1 MSSTRP
7 YTILDRAA
15 GNAQAEGN
23 LVGWHLQ
30 HIADAEARLTTEL
43 SAIDAQQE
51 ILQARIDKLAADAE
65 RAQEVFARDVAWD
78 LWMLRDYRERA
89 PQYKS
94 AKRKSAQFGGYTLGA
109 RTATTRSVIDIV
121 DEAYIKT
128 AMPDCVETKL
138 RIGDAK
144 KQLQVTKSGSV
155 IFRGTGKPLPEGVVR
170 VMPGSSTNVYYLEG
184 PCGTYELG
192 AEPPEWEFG
201 TNEEGDDGDDDTGE

>member
-1 MSSTRP
+1 MNSTKP

-43 SAIDAQQE
+43 AAIAAQQE
-51 ILQARIDKLAADAE
+51 ILRARIDKLTADAE

-89 PQYKS
+89 PQYKD

-109 RTATTRSVIDIV
+109 RTATTRSIIDIV

-128 AMPDCVETKL
+128 ALPDCVETKL

-144 KQLQVTKSGSV
+144 KQLQVTESGAV
-155 IFRGTGKPLPEGVVR
+155 IFRDTGETLPEGVVH
-170 VMPGSSTNVYYLEG
+170 VTPGSSTEVYFVEG
-184 PCGTYELG
+184 PCGRYDLG
-192 AEPPEWEFG
+192 AEPPEWEFSA
-201 TNEEGDDGDDDTGE
+201 NEEGDDGDDTGE